1 MCWMLNIFEC
11 VRDLWD
17 VPRGDVQEAACTR
30 HLELQK
36 GVDHRGACNCWYVD
50 RRIYALW
57 GWGGELGEMG
67 PGAPVRSAHIEGT
80 KIKKRHRARQEGPSE
95 RCERNSHAGGS
106 RAGR

>member
-1 MCWMLNIFEC
+1 MCWVLNIFEC

-36 GVDHRGACNCWYVD
+36 RVDHRGTRRCWYVD

-67 PGAPVRSAHIEGT
+67 PGAPVKRTQTEGT
-80 KIKKRHRARQEGPSE
+80 KTKGGTEQDRRGCLEGGRETAMQEG
-95 RCERNSHAGGS
+95 GGG
-106 RAGR
+106 GR